1 MSNLKTEFNNLTKE
15 KIFEFPV
22 IDCRTGDSDCIAWRI
37 EATDKSLVARTG
49 TYLMT
54 NIVEVDFDED
64 FGIDTH
70 IDELHNKCLYAIVE
84 DPNYDDIDI
93 I

>member
-1 MSNLKTEFNNLTKE
+1 MATLKEDWYNALKGKSFD
-15 KIFEFPV
+15 FPV
-22 IDCRTGDSDCIAWRI
+22 IDCRTGDSDCIAWCI
-37 EATDKSLVARTG
+37 EATDKSLIARTG

-54 NIVEVDFDED
+54 NIVEVDFDKD

-70 IDELHNKCLYAIVE
+70 IDELHSKCLYAIIE

-93 I
+93 